1 MRTYN
6 FHTMI
11 DGRKFWDKVQGRT
24 VNEALATLRGNLRD
38 GETIVGW
45 AS

>member
-11 DGRKFWDKVQGRT
+11 GDRKFWVPMRAAT
-24 VNEALATLRGNLRD
+24 AREAAADLRATLRD

-45 AS
+45 R